1 MKRRLLAVG
10 EWALRLAAPPRLS
23 GSARRTAVTS
33 GVIAILAIS
42 VIDYA
47 TPASVYLPV
56 LFMLPVALV
65 TIYVGLV
72 SGLLLGGEAALAW
85 GIADQLEGRTHG
97 VAVPLVNTALRVV
110 IFGSVVL
117 LLTGLR
123 TALDRARES
132 DRRSRDFLAFA
143 AHQLRTPV
151 SGIRASA
158 EALLL
163 GGDRDP
169 DEERLLG
176 NLVTESARAGRLVAN
191 LLRIAR
197 LDQGEEFPAGP
208 VDVVA
213 LSASAAAEAAGRAP
227 GLEVDVDT
235 PTNGSVVIRVSADA
249 LHEAVANLL
258 DNARRHARSRIGVAV
273 TADARSVTITVDDD
287 GGGVPPGFEEQVFE
301 RFFSADTG
309 GGSGLGLPIARG
321 LVRSQGGDLRYAG
334 GDGHGRFVIELPR

>member
-1 MKRRLLAVG
+1 
-10 EWALRLAAPPRLS
+10 
-23 GSARRTAVTS
+23 
-33 GVIAILAIS
+33 
-42 VIDYA
+42 
-47 TPASVYLPV
+47 
-56 LFMLPVALV
+56 MLPVALV

-72 SGLLLGGEAALAW
+72 SGLSLGAEAALAW
-85 GIADQLEGRTHG
+85 GIADQLESRTHG
-97 VAVPLVNTALRVV
+97 VGVPLVNTALRVV

-132 DRRSRDFLAFA
+132 DRRSREFLAFA

-163 GGDRDP
+163 GSDRDP

-176 NLVTESARAGRLVAN
+176 NLVNESARAGRLVAN

-197 LDQGEEFPAGP
+197 LDQGEVFPVGP
-208 VDVVA
+208 VDVGAVSTA
-213 LSASAAAEAAGRAP
+213 AAAEVAGRAP
-227 GLEVDVDT
+227 GLEVAVDV
-235 PTNGSVVIRVSADA
+235 PTNGSVVVAASADA

-258 DNARRHARSRIGVAV
+258 ENARRHARSRIGVAV
-273 TADARSVTITVDDD
+273 AADPRSVTITIDDD
-287 GGGVPPGFEEQVFE
+287 GTGVPPGLEERVFE
-301 RFFSADTG
+301 RFFSADEG

-321 LVRSQGGDLRYAG
+321 LVRAQGGDLRYDG
-334 GDGHGRFVIELPR
+334 GRSGRGRFVIELPR